1 MRQNLK
7 LNSQNLLNNIG
18 KHFGLQKRPDRHDI
32 SLLADIAHEIVL
44 FANPDTPYCEISQR
58 IEKLIGDAIEG
69 KSINDVTNL
78 FDAPARNHEAR
89 LSTDIE
95 VAVRCTYMP
104 WDELSK
110 EERQYAVSEEDT
122 YEGYAFANESI
133 KALAV
138 KETLSEKSKAEI
150 NKESVENTSP
160 IKTTEIV
167 ATEEK
172 PQKESMIAKLSKH
185 LKLNY
190 AFRYNVMTRESEFK
204 RTDDSD
210 YVVIGKR
217 EQNTIVLEAQEAGLN
232 CWDKDVTRIIESTN
246 TTTYHPF
253 IEYFNNLPKW
263 DGRDR
268 VGELAERVSVKELW
282 VKSFHRWMLG
292 VAAQWMNFRSESAR
306 ANCVA
311 PILISTEQG
320 WGKSTF
326 CRMILPKELR
336 RYYTE
341 SFDLSSP
348 TACEKRLANYGLIN
362 LDEFDRYS
370 AKKMPQLK
378 NLMQE
383 QALSVQLA
391 YQRTETTLHRI
402 ASFIGTS
409 NRRDLLTDTT
419 GSRRFIC
426 IELEKEIDCE
436 TPIDYAQLY
445 AQLKEELL
453 SGARTYFTK
462 DEEREIQQNNRTYYQ
477 SSPAEEAFN
486 RHFRMASRT
495 DASAVFM
502 TASEIYKRLQDSE
515 KKVMQG
521 ITAAKFARILSG
533 IGQTVHTKLA
543 NGYYVVMTNGNE

>member
-1 MRQNLK
+1 
-7 LNSQNLLNNIG
+7 
-18 KHFGLQKRPDRHDI
+18 
-32 SLLADIAHEIVL
+32 
-44 FANPDTPYCEISQR
+44 
-58 IEKLIGDAIEG
+58 
-69 KSINDVTNL
+69 
-78 FDAPARNHEAR
+78 
-89 LSTDIE
+89 
-95 VAVRCTYMP
+95 
-104 WDELSK
+104 
-110 EERQYAVSEEDT
+110 
-122 YEGYAFANESI
+122 
-133 KALAV
+133 
-138 KETLSEKSKAEI
+138 
-150 NKESVENTSP
+150 
-160 IKTTEIV
+160 
-167 ATEEK
+167 
-172 PQKESMIAKLSKH
+172 
-185 LKLNY
+185 
-190 AFRYNVMTRESEFK
+190 
-204 RTDDSD
+204 
-210 YVVIGKR
+210 
-217 EQNTIVLEAQEAGLN
+217 
-232 CWDKDVTRIIESTN
+232 
-246 TTTYHPF
+246 
-253 IEYFNNLPKW
+253 
-263 DGRDR
+263 
-268 VGELAERVSVKELW
+268 
-282 VKSFHRWMLG
+282 
-292 VAAQWMNFRSESAR
+292 
-306 ANCVA
+306 
-311 PILISTEQG
+311 
-320 WGKSTF
+320 
-326 CRMILPKELR
+326 MILPKELR

-409 NRRDLLTDTT
+409 NRRDLLTDAT

-453 SGARTYFTK
+453 SGERAYFTK

-495 DASAVFM
+495 DADAVFM
-502 TASEIYKRLQDSE
+502 TASEIYKRLQESE

-521 ITAAKFARILSG
+521 ITAAKFARLLSG

-543 NGYYVVMTNGNE
+543 NGYYIVQTD

>member
-44 FANPDTPYCEISQR
+44 FANPDTPYCEISRR

-78 FDAPARNHEAR
+78 FDAPVRNSGSQPEM
-89 LSTDIE
+89 DIE
-95 VAVRCTYMP
+95 AAVRCTCTP
-104 WDELSK
+104 WEELSE
-110 EERQYAVSEEDT
+110 EERQYAVSEDDT
-122 YEGYAFANESI
+122 YEGNVAKEQI
-133 KALAV
+133 KALKV
-138 KETLSEKSKAEI
+138 KETSSEKPKAEAAEETLV
-150 NKESVENTSP
+150 K
-160 IKTTEIV
+160 
-167 ATEEK
+167 EK

-453 SGARTYFTK
+453 SGERTYFTK

-495 DASAVFM
+495 DADAVFM
-502 TASEIYKRLQDSE
+502 TASEIYKRLQESE

-521 ITAAKFARILSG
+521 ITAAKFARLLSG

-543 NGYYVVMTNGNE
+543 NGYYIVQTD